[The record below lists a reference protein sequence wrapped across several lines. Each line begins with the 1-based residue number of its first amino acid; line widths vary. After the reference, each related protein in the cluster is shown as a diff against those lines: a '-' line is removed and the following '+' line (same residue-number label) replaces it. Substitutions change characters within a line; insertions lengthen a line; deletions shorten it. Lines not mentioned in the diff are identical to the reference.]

1 MRLDINLATHPYEDP
16 HSFWLRWGG
25 ALVALV
31 ILTLVLV
38 YSALAGWYTAASD
51 RALIRV
57 RRQQI
62 SDREREQQ
70 NAQAMLNR
78 PENRVVRDRSQF
90 LNDAFERKA
99 FSWTKVFEDLE
110 QVMPARLHVVSI
122 HPQMSPDHPLMLDV
136 VVAGESQERALELM
150 RNMENSR
157 HFRQTQVLGVV
168 NAATAVPGDNV
179 RFDISSLYVPETETK
194 RSSR

>member
-16 HSFWLRWGG
+16 RSFWLRWGG
-25 ALVALV
+25 ALAALLL
-31 ILTLVLV
+31 LTLVLV
-38 YSALAGWYTAASD
+38 YSALAGWYTAAGD
-51 RALIRV
+51 RTLIRE

-62 SDREREQQ
+62 VDREHEQQ
-70 NAQAMLNR
+70 NAQTMLNR
-78 PENRVVRDRSQF
+78 PENRAVRDRSQF

-122 HPQMSPDHPLMLDV
+122 HPETSPDRPLTLDLA
-136 VVAGESQERALELM
+136 VAGESQDRALELM

-179 RFDISSLYVPETETK
+179 HFDISSLYVPDTEPK
-194 RSSR
+194 RSTR